1 MNRLEDERDH
11 PLPLHLE
18 PLPLP
23 RDVLCTFP
31 LLGTVLR
38 VIFYQGIEKSC
49 LHSLNTGKWVKFV
62 NLAIEIDGGLWHG
75 VLTPFTKL
83 RYTPNEDNLVLE
95 RQRSLILSDDM
106 SLN

>member
-1 MNRLEDERDH
+1 MNRLEDEKDH

-23 RDVLCTFP
+23 RDVLHTFP
-31 LLGTVLR
+31 HLGTVLR
-38 VIFYQGIEKSC
+38 VIFYQGNEKCC

-62 NLAIEIDGGLWHG
+62 NLAIELDGGLWRG

-83 RYTPNEDNLVLE
+83 QNTPDEDNLVLE
-95 RQRSLILSDDM
+95 RQRLLILSDDM